1 MTRAPKKQKKGEMP
15 MSIFKSG
22 RKAPAEGAVKA
33 FENSGGTLGGGF
45 KVSFGADGFEA
56 GLYEQLRDNVPV
68 IDACISKIV
77 RLAGD
82 FKPVCKSERSRRL
95 LDEFAYSVPVGVSGR
110 SLYTFADMY
119 LDTLLT
125 YGKCIAEYTVDSKTG
140 QLSSLFVCD
149 PELFEVLPDKVTGQ
163 PVFRFRGSKK
173 TVDFKNPERILYTAL
188 NPTPKSP
195 SGRSILKGI
204 PALADILT
212 TIYSCIGNNFDRA
225 GNLRYAVTYKPANEA
240 DIQFAPQRAKAIAEQ
255 WTQGMQAAKNG
266 VMKDFIAVGDV
277 GIKVIGAESGLIDT
291 EIPVRQLIEQM
302 ISKLSIPPFLL
313 GLNWSSTERMAS
325 QQADILTSE
334 LEYYRRLLTPVLLKV
349 CKSFLTLAGEDSE
362 VEISWANINLQD
374 EEALARARLYNC
386 QADEIEH
393 RLNTSKG
400 DN

>member
-1 MTRAPKKQKKGEMP
+1 
-15 MSIFKSG
+15 MSILK
-22 RKAPAEGAVKA
+22 RKAAAKPETA
-33 FENSGGTLGGGF
+33 FETSGGSLKSGF
-45 KVSFGADGFEA
+45 KVTYGADGFES
-56 GLYEQLRDNVPV
+56 GFYEALRDNVPV

-82 FKPVCKSERSRRL
+82 FKIVCPDESAQQAVN
-95 LDEFAYSVPVGVSGR
+95 EFALSVPVGISGR

-125 YGKCIAEYTVDSKTG
+125 YGKSIAEYTVDSKTG
-140 QLSSLFVCD
+140 QLASLFVCD
-149 PELFEVLPDKVTGQ
+149 PELFEVIPDSVSGE
-163 PVFRFRGSKK
+163 PVFRFNGSKK
-173 TVDFKNPERILYTAL
+173 QVSFKNPERILYTAL
-188 NPTPKSP
+188 NPTPKCP

-212 TIYSCIGNNFDRA
+212 TIYSCIGTNFDRA
-225 GNLRYAVTYKPANEA
+225 GNLRYAVTYKPSGENESH
-240 DIQFAPQRAKAIAEQ
+240 FAAERAKTLASQ
-255 WTQGMQAAKNG
+255 WTEGMQSAKSG

-334 LEYYRRLLTPVLLKV
+334 LEYYRRLMTPVLTRI
-349 CKSFLTLAGEDSE
+349 CRTFLTLAGEDNRA
-362 VEISWANINLQD
+362 EISWANINLQD
-374 EEALARARLYNC
+374 EEALARARLYNS
-386 QADEIEH
+386 QAEEIEQ
-393 RLNTSKG
+393 RLLTQKG
-400 DN
+400 EC

>member
-1 MTRAPKKQKKGEMP
+1 MNL
-15 MSIFKSG
+15 FKS
-22 RKAPAEGAVKA
+22 KHGAA
-33 FENSGGTLGGGF
+33 YNGGFDVGGGALKSGF
-45 KVSFGADGFEA
+45 KVAYGKSVES
-56 GLYEQLRDNVPV
+56 GLYEALRDNVPV

-82 FKPVCKSERSRRL
+82 FKVVCENEDSQRAV
-95 LDEFAYSVPVGVSGR
+95 DEFALNVPVGISGR
-110 SLYTFADMY
+110 SLYAFADMY
-119 LDTLLT
+119 LDSLLT
-125 YGKCIAEYTVDSKTG
+125 YGKSVGEYTVDPETG
-140 QLSSLFVCD
+140 RMSSLFVCD
-149 PELFEVLPDKVTGQ
+149 PELFEVIPDKVTGE
-163 PVFRFRGSKK
+163 PVFRFCGSKK

-188 NPTPKSP
+188 NPTPKCP

-212 TIYSCIGNNFDRA
+212 TIYSCIGTNFDRA
-225 GNLRYAVTYKPANEA
+225 GNLRYAVTYKPSGESDA
-240 DIQFAPQRAKAIAEQ
+240 QFASKRAKEMAAQ
-255 WTQGMQAAKNG
+255 WTDAMQSARNG

-334 LEYYRRLLTPVLLKV
+334 LEYYRRLITPVLIKI
-349 CKSFLTLAGEDSE
+349 CRTFLTLAGEDSN

-374 EEALARARLYNC
+374 EEALARARLYNA
-386 QADEIEH
+386 QADEIEL
-393 RLNTSKG
+393 RVKEKRG
-400 DN
+400 E